1 MWEATFPLA
10 PGGINDK
17 HLSYPV
23 LNGSGNLKCCKK
35 PWLCGLNSPIPGFP
49 PGKLKKTILEDRE
62 YRAPGSVLPL
72 AENAPRPVRLV
83 AAPAVVEPFMPSWCM
98 EEEDWLVVSDY
109 PLVI

>member
-1 MWEATFPLA
+1 MLQEAMALWFELSN
-10 PGGINDK
+10 PGN
-17 HLSYPV
+17 
-23 LNGSGNLKCCKK
+23 
-35 PWLCGLNSPIPGFP
+35 F

-72 AENAPRPVRLV
+72 AENAQPRPVGLV

-109 PLVI
+109 FFFGII